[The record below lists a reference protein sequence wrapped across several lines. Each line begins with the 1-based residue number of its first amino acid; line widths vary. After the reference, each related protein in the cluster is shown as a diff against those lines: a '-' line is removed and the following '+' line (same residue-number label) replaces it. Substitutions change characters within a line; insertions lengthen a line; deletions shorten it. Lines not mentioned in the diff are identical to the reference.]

1 MSKKEFNDLINY
13 MRNRPGERDRLI
25 EALGLGRA
33 SQEEGSSKTSAVKNG
48 VAAKSITWVTVS
60 QAGEAIG
67 RSGKW
72 VREHMHLFP
81 SAMKTREGRGS
92 WRYLLQLDEVT
103 AQYEHYLYMQRI

>member
-25 EALGLGRA
+25 EALGLGQA
-33 SQEEGSSKTSAVKNG
+33 SPEEGISIASKTQPC
-48 VAAKSITWVTVS
+48 KSITWVTVR

-103 AQYEHYLYMQRI
+103 AQYEHYLYMQRL

>member
-25 EALGLGRA
+25 EALGLGQA
-33 SQEEGSSKTSAVKNG
+33 SPEEGISIAVKSQPS
-48 VAAKSITWVTVS
+48 KSITWVTVR

-81 SAMKTREGRGS
+81 SSMKTREGRGS
-92 WRYLLQLDEVT
+92 WKYLLQLDEVT